1 MTAEHLRRLPFDHFA
16 RYQLAAEVVEQT
28 RRSGASRV
36 LDIGGGPGSLSAFC
50 PTDRVISSDLH
61 MPSQWHAAAPDL
73 VLADGARLPFAD
85 GTFDIVVTLDTL
97 EHVPPDRRPHL
108 LAEALRVSS
117 GYVLVVCPCGTP
129 GVPEAD
135 AALLSFV
142 RHRFGEEFETVG
154 VLQEHLGYGHPDP
167 EQVMRAM
174 RRAGAEVECFPSGR
188 LDRWL
193 PMMLLFYNLMGLGK
207 DDPVE
212 RVQAWY
218 NAMFYRDDLRAP
230 SYRQAFLAKVPDAAG
245 PPPAEI
251 VARLLP
257 QGPPLAADA
266 SALEALRIALTEEL
280 VGVVDGYRGQLAQME
295 QRLAEATVLA
305 EQQRCRAD
313 SAEQQV
319 AGLEAFRSHVLNHPL
334 VKATRPLRR
343 AARHRRGR

>member
-16 RYQLAAEVVEQT
+16 RYQLAAEVVAAT
-28 RRSGASRV
+28 RRGGNSLV
-36 LDIGGGPGSLSAFC
+36 LDIGGGPGSLAAFS
-50 PTDRVISSDLH
+50 PGDRVISSDLN
-61 MPSQWHAAAPDL
+61 MPSHWHAAAPDL
-73 VLADGARLPFAD
+73 VLADGARLPFGD
-85 GTFDIVVTLDTL
+85 GAFDIVVTLDTL
-97 EHVPPDRRPHL
+97 EHVPPERRPDL
-108 LAEALRVSS
+108 LAEAVRVSR
-117 GYVLVVCPCGTP
+117 GYVLVVCPCNTP

-142 RHRFGEEFETVG
+142 RQRFGEEFETVG

-167 EQVMRAM
+167 EQTLRSL
-174 RRAGAEVECFPSGR
+174 RRSGAEVEQFPSGR

-193 PMMLLFYNLMGLGK
+193 PMMLLFYNLMALGR

-230 SYRQAFLAKVPDAAG
+230 SYRQAFLAKVPGAEG

-257 QGPPLAADA
+257 QGPAVAADT
-266 SALEALRIALTEEL
+266 SALEALRIGLTEEL
-280 VGVVDGYRGQLAQME
+280 VGVVDSYRGQLAELE
-295 QRLAEATVLA
+295 QRLAEATMQA
-305 EQQRCRAD
+305 EQHRRRAEA
-313 SAEQQV
+313 AEAEA
-319 AGLEAFRSHVLNHPL
+319 AGLEAFRQQVLNHPL

-343 AARHRRGR
+343 IARR